1 MKKQLCLLVK
11 IIKKKSPQINFLMK
25 LNFSQEKN
33 VSDVFMVGT
42 YPAKTVYNFLN
53 ERKWTT
59 RKKRKCFCHMEMKLL
74 LPVFQKTKQKNIKQ
88 LTCLSGRPAV
98 LINH

>member
-42 YPAKTVYNFLN
+42 YPAKTVYNYLN

-59 RKKRKCFCHMEMKLL
+59 RKKRKCFCHKETKLL
-74 LPVFQKTKQKNIKQ
+74 CFLKKKKNIKQ